1 MSSLHSVHHV
11 DIQEGVQLIQI
22 CFALLSGFTR
32 QTPPPRPPSSTS
44 PGSGR
49 QVPAAAGPR
58 DGGPRGEGAGAVR
71 RLPPRHGPLRAA
83 AVRVVGAAAGLVP
96 RVQGGLHQLDAAPA
110 ASGRPQ

>member
-1 MSSLHSVHHV
+1 MLTFRKVYNLSRCVAL
-11 DIQEGVQLIQI
+11 
-22 CFALLSGFTR
+22 CFLVLLAR
-32 QTPPPRPPSSTS
+32 HLLRDPPGSTS

-49 QVPAAAGPR
+49 QVPAAAGPG